1 MTKVSSTNEY
11 AVYEIDL
18 GRSDGK
24 MQETKR
30 AGKDRLFDK
39 ILNIFGDKQNNDFNS
54 IRLVFKMMFITSSFL
69 IGWGLDRVSIHVKSF
84 EENLS
89 NWITVMMIVFMNHPI
104 FMKLWKDTWYHT
116 VMRWQMKN
124 LKSKLTV
131 SICKQSMEL
140 QSVMLNC
147 ILKAEHKIWNKD
159 FTFVYS
165 L

>member
-18 GRSDGK
+18 RRSDGK

-69 IGWGLDRVSIHVKSF
+69 IG
-84 EENLS
+84 
-89 NWITVMMIVFMNHPI
+89 
-104 FMKLWKDTWYHT
+104 
-116 VMRWQMKN
+116 
-124 LKSKLTV
+124 
-131 SICKQSMEL
+131 
-140 QSVMLNC
+140 
-147 ILKAEHKIWNKD
+147 
-159 FTFVYS
+159 
-165 L
+165 